1 VEVLAFMRTAQ
12 SLHRPAHSPGGICKK
27 TKKRYYLA
35 SSVSVQAPLQG
46 VQTVMQIRNIMV
58 SPATFLSPM
67 AGLTDSVFR
76 RLIKRLGG
84 CGLVMTE
91 FTSAEG
97 LTRNSV
103 KSKRMLFYHE
113 EERPVTAQLF
123 GADPLRLAEATR
135 LVVDLGF
142 DAIDL
147 NLGCPAKK
155 VVKACG
161 GSALLRETKLL
172 EEILKAIRAAASIPF
187 TIKIRAGWSETE
199 IVALEVGKMAE
210 DLGVEAITLHPRT
223 RVQGFSGKAD
233 WTIIGQLKSHLK
245 IPVIGNGDIVAP
257 EDALRMRAETGCD
270 GVMIGRGALSNPWI
284 FRQIHEIEN
293 RLPVTQ
299 PSIADKYHL
308 IKSYFQLLF
317 EEDTPGAIGKMKQFA
332 SWFTH
337 AIPFGASLRKSI
349 CESTSESEVMGRIE
363 EFFHGPSTPLGRYHE
378 EMNV

>member
-1 VEVLAFMRTAQ
+1 V
-12 SLHRPAHSPGGICKK
+12 
-27 TKKRYYLA
+27 
-35 SSVSVQAPLQG
+35 
-46 VQTVMQIRNIMV
+46 IRIRELIVN
-58 SPATFLSPM
+58 PPTFLSPM

-97 LTRNSV
+97 LTRNSL

-123 GADPLRLAEATR
+123 GAEPSRLADATR
-135 LVVDLGF
+135 MVEDLGF

-172 EEILKAIRAAASIPF
+172 EEILKTIRASTSLPF

-199 IVALEVGKMAE
+199 IVSVQVGKMAE
-210 DLGVEAITLHPRT
+210 DIGINAIAFHPRT
-223 RVQGFSGKAD
+223 RVQGFSGHSDWNLIGELKAA
-233 WTIIGQLKSHLK
+233 LK
-245 IPVIGNGDIVAP
+245 IPVIGNGDIVTP
-257 EDALRMRAETGCD
+257 EDAFSMKRETGCD

-284 FRQIHEIEN
+284 FRQIHELEN
-293 RLPVTQ
+293 GLPSTQ
-299 PSIADKYHL
+299 PDVAAKYEL

-317 EEDTPGAIGKMKQFA
+317 EEETPGAIGKMKQFA

-337 AIPFGASLRKSI
+337 AIPYGAALRKSI
-349 CESTSESEVMGRIE
+349 FESQTESEVMERIE
-363 EFFHGPSTPLGRYHE
+363 EFFHTALKASQEDPEL
-378 EMNV
+378 NVA

>member
-1 VEVLAFMRTAQ
+1 M
-12 SLHRPAHSPGGICKK
+12 I
-27 TKKRYYLA
+27 Y
-35 SSVSVQAPLQG
+35 
-46 VQTVMQIRNIMV
+46 IRDLIV
-58 SPATFLSPM
+58 DPPTFLSPM

-97 LTRNSV
+97 LTRNSL

-123 GADPLRLAEATR
+123 GAEPSRLAEATR
-135 LVVDLGF
+135 MVEDLGF

-172 EEILKAIRAAASIPF
+172 EEILKTIRAATSLPF

-199 IVALEVGKMAE
+199 IVSVQVGKRAE
-210 DLGVEAITLHPRT
+210 DIGINAIAFHPRT
-223 RVQGFSGKAD
+223 RVQGFSGHSD
-233 WTIIGQLKSHLK
+233 WKLIGQLKAALK
-245 IPVIGNGDIVAP
+245 IPVIGNGDIVTP
-257 EDALRMRAETGCD
+257 EDAFRMKRETRCD

-284 FRQIHEIEN
+284 FRQIHELEN
-293 RLPVTQ
+293 GLAPTQ
-299 PSIADKYHL
+299 PDVAAKYQL

-317 EEDTPGAIGKMKQFA
+317 EEETPGAIGKMKQFA

-337 AIPFGASLRKSI
+337 AIPYGAALRKSI
-349 CESTSESEVMGRIE
+349 FESQTESEVMERIE
-363 EFFHGPSTPLGRYHE
+363 EFFHTALAAASQEDPEL
-378 EMNV
+378 NVA

>member
-1 VEVLAFMRTAQ
+1 MRGVLIGVAAV
-12 SLHRPAHSPGGICKK
+12 IC
-27 TKKRYYLA
+27 
-35 SSVSVQAPLQG
+35 
-46 VQTVMQIRNIMV
+46 IRDLIV
-58 SPATFLSPM
+58 DPSTFLSPM

-97 LTRNSV
+97 LTRNSL

-123 GADPLRLAEATR
+123 GAEPSRLAEATR
-135 LVVDLGF
+135 MVEDLGF

-172 EEILKAIRAAASIPF
+172 EEILKTIRAATSLPF

-199 IVALEVGKMAE
+199 IVSVQVGKMAE
-210 DLGVEAITLHPRT
+210 DIGINAIAFHPRT
-223 RVQGFSGKAD
+223 RVQGFSGHSDWNLIGELKAA
-233 WTIIGQLKSHLK
+233 LK
-245 IPVIGNGDIVAP
+245 IPVIGNGDIVTP
-257 EDALRMRAETGCD
+257 EDAFRMKRETGCD

-284 FRQIHEIEN
+284 FRQIHELEN
-293 RLPVTQ
+293 GLAPTQ
-299 PSIADKYHL
+299 PDVAAKYQL

-317 EEDTPGAIGKMKQFA
+317 EEETPGAIGKMKQFA

-337 AIPFGASLRKSI
+337 AIPYGAALRKSI
-349 CESTSESEVMGRIE
+349 YESQTESEVMERIE
-363 EFFHGPSTPLGRYHE
+363 EFFHTALAASQEDPEL
-378 EMNV
+378 NVA

>member
-1 VEVLAFMRTAQ
+1 MRLTEQ
-12 SLHRPAHSPGGICKK
+12 SSILR
-27 TKKRYYLA
+27 
-35 SSVSVQAPLQG
+35 
-46 VQTVMQIRNIMV
+46 IRNIPV
-58 SPATFLSPM
+58 TPATFLSPM
-67 AGLTDSVFR
+67 AGLTDTVFR

-123 GADPLRLAEATR
+123 GSDPSRLAEAAR
-135 LVVDLGF
+135 MVEDLGF

-161 GSALLRETKLL
+161 GSALLREPRLL
-172 EEILKAIRAAASIPF
+172 ERILKEIRSATRIPF
-187 TIKIRAGWSETE
+187 TIKIRSGWSDSE
-199 IVALEVGKMAE
+199 IVALEVGQMAQ

-233 WTIIGQLKSHLK
+233 WSIIGHLKAQLK
-245 IPVIGNGDIVAP
+245 IPVIGNGDIVTAA
-257 EDALRMRAETGCD
+257 DAMRMRKETGCD
-270 GVMIGRGALSNPWI
+270 GIMVGRGALTNPWI
-284 FRQIHEIEN
+284 FRQINETECGM
-293 RLPVTQ
+293 LVTV
-299 PSIADKYHL
+299 PSVGDKYDL
-308 IKSYFQLLF
+308 IKSYFLLLF
-317 EEDTPGAIGKMKQFA
+317 EEETPGAIGKMKQFA

-337 AIPFGASLRKSI
+337 AIPRGAALRKAI
-349 CESTSESEVMGRIE
+349 YTSRSEIEVMDRIE
-363 EFFHGPSTPLGRYHE
+363 EFFQSALVTAPQT
-378 EMNV
+378 

>member
-1 VEVLAFMRTAQ
+1 V
-12 SLHRPAHSPGGICKK
+12 IC
-27 TKKRYYLA
+27 
-35 SSVSVQAPLQG
+35 
-46 VQTVMQIRNIMV
+46 IRDLIV
-58 SPATFLSPM
+58 DPPTFLSPM

-97 LTRNSV
+97 LTRNSL

-123 GADPLRLAEATR
+123 GAEPSRLAEATR
-135 LVVDLGF
+135 MVEDLGF

-172 EEILKAIRAAASIPF
+172 EEILKTIRAATSLPF
-187 TIKIRAGWSETE
+187 TVKIRAGWSETE
-199 IVALEVGKMAE
+199 IVSVQVGKMAE
-210 DLGVEAITLHPRT
+210 DLGINAIAFHPRT
-223 RVQGFSGKAD
+223 RVQGFSGNSDWSLIGELKAA
-233 WTIIGQLKSHLK
+233 LN
-245 IPVIGNGDIVAP
+245 IPVIGNGDIVTP
-257 EDALRMRAETGCD
+257 EDAFRMKRETGCD

-284 FRQIHEIEN
+284 FRQIHELERGLI
-293 RLPVTQ
+293 PTQ
-299 PSIADKYHL
+299 PDVAAKYQL

-317 EEDTPGAIGKMKQFA
+317 EEETPGAIGKMKQFA

-337 AIPFGASLRKSI
+337 AIPYGAALRKSI
-349 CESTSESEVMGRIE
+349 FESQTESEVMERIE
-363 EFFHGPSTPLGRYHE
+363 EFFHTALAAASQDDPEL
-378 EMNV
+378 NVA

>member
-1 VEVLAFMRTAQ
+1 V
-12 SLHRPAHSPGGICKK
+12 
-27 TKKRYYLA
+27 
-35 SSVSVQAPLQG
+35 
-46 VQTVMQIRNIMV
+46 IRIRDLIV
-58 SPATFLSPM
+58 DPSTFLSPM

-97 LTRNSV
+97 LTRNSL

-123 GADPLRLAEATR
+123 GAEPSRLAEATR
-135 LVVDLGF
+135 MVEDLGF

-172 EEILKAIRAAASIPF
+172 EEILKTIRAATSLPF

-199 IVALEVGKMAE
+199 VVSVQVGKMAQ
-210 DLGVEAITLHPRT
+210 DIGINAIAFHPRT
-223 RVQGFSGKAD
+223 RVQGFSGHSDWNLIGELKAA
-233 WTIIGQLKSHLK
+233 LK
-245 IPVIGNGDIVAP
+245 IPVIGNGDIVTP
-257 EDALRMRAETGCD
+257 EDAFRMKRETGCD

-284 FRQIHEIEN
+284 FRQIHELEN
-293 RLPVTQ
+293 GLAPTQ
-299 PSIADKYHL
+299 PGVAAKYQL

-317 EEDTPGAIGKMKQFA
+317 EEETPGAIGKMKQFA

-337 AIPFGASLRKSI
+337 AIPYGAALRKSI
-349 CESTSESEVMGRIE
+349 FESQSESEVMERIE
-363 EFFHGPSTPLGRYHE
+363 EFFHTALAAPQEDSEL
-378 EMNV
+378 NVA

>member
-1 VEVLAFMRTAQ
+1 M
-12 SLHRPAHSPGGICKK
+12 IC
-27 TKKRYYLA
+27 
-35 SSVSVQAPLQG
+35 
-46 VQTVMQIRNIMV
+46 IRDLIV
-58 SPATFLSPM
+58 DPPTFLSPM

-123 GADPLRLAEATR
+123 GAEPSRLAEATR
-135 LVVDLGF
+135 MVEDLGF

-172 EEILKAIRAAASIPF
+172 EEILKTIRAATSLPF

-199 IVALEVGKMAE
+199 IVSVHVGKMAE
-210 DLGVEAITLHPRT
+210 DIGINAIAFHPRT
-223 RVQGFSGKAD
+223 RVQGFSGHSDWNLIGELKAA
-233 WTIIGQLKSHLK
+233 LK
-245 IPVIGNGDIVAP
+245 IPVIGNGDIVTP
-257 EDALRMRAETGCD
+257 EDAFRMKRETGCD

-284 FRQIHEIEN
+284 FRQIQELEN
-293 RLPVTQ
+293 GLAPTQ
-299 PSIADKYHL
+299 PDVAAKYNL

-317 EEDTPGAIGKMKQFA
+317 EEETPGAIGKMKQFA

-337 AIPFGASLRKSI
+337 AIPYGAALRKSI
-349 CESTSESEVMGRIE
+349 YESQTESEVMDRIE
-363 EFFHGPSTPLGRYHE
+363 EFFHTALKASQEDSEL
-378 EMNV
+378 NVA

>member
-1 VEVLAFMRTAQ
+1 MRIKD
-12 SLHRPAHSPGGICKK
+12 LVVNPP
-27 TKKRYYLA
+27 
-35 SSVSVQAPLQG
+35 
-46 VQTVMQIRNIMV
+46 
-58 SPATFLSPM
+58 TFLSPM

-97 LTRNSV
+97 LTRNSL
-103 KSKRMLFYHE
+103 KSQRMLFYHE

-123 GADPLRLAEATR
+123 GADPFRLAEATR
-135 LVVDLGF
+135 MVEDLGF

-161 GSALLRETKLL
+161 GSALLRESKLL
-172 EEILKAIRAAASIPF
+172 EEILKTMRAATTLPF

-199 IVALEVGKMAE
+199 IVSVQVGKMAQ
-210 DLGVEAITLHPRT
+210 DIGINAIALHPRT
-223 RVQGFSGKAD
+223 RVQGFSGHSD
-233 WTIIGQLKSHLK
+233 WNLIGQLKAALN
-245 IPVIGNGDIVAP
+245 IPVIGNGDIVTP
-257 EDALRMRAETGCD
+257 EDAFRMKRETGCD

-284 FRQIHEIEN
+284 FRQIGEREHGVAAPQ
-293 RLPVTQ
+293 LGVTE
-299 PSIADKYHL
+299 KYQL

-317 EEDTPGAIGKMKQFA
+317 EEETPGAIGKMKQFA

-337 AIPFGASLRKSI
+337 AIPHGAALRKSI
-349 CESTSESEVMGRIE
+349 YESGTESEVMERIE
-363 EFFHGPSTPLGRYHE
+363 TFFQTALASLEDVDPRVS
-378 EMNV
+378 VA

>member
-1 VEVLAFMRTAQ
+1 M
-12 SLHRPAHSPGGICKK
+12 
-27 TKKRYYLA
+27 
-35 SSVSVQAPLQG
+35 
-46 VQTVMQIRNIMV
+46 IRIRDLIV
-58 SPATFLSPM
+58 DPPTFLSPM

-97 LTRNSV
+97 LTRNSF

-123 GADPLRLAEATR
+123 GAEPSRLAEATR
-135 LVVDLGF
+135 MVEDLGF

-172 EEILKAIRAAASIPF
+172 EEILKTIRAATSLPF

-199 IVALEVGKMAE
+199 IVSVQVGKMAE
-210 DLGVEAITLHPRT
+210 DIGINAIAFHPRT
-223 RVQGFSGKAD
+223 RVQGFSGHSD
-233 WTIIGQLKSHLK
+233 WNLIGQLKEALN
-245 IPVIGNGDIVAP
+245 IPVIGNGDIVTP
-257 EDALRMRAETGCD
+257 EDAFRMRRETGCD

-284 FRQIHEIEN
+284 FRQIHELE
-293 RLPVTQ
+293 RGVTPTQ
-299 PSIADKYHL
+299 PDVAAKYQL
-308 IKSYFQLLF
+308 IKDYFQLLF
-317 EEDTPGAIGKMKQFA
+317 EEETPGAIGKMKQFA

-337 AIPFGASLRKSI
+337 AIPYGAALRKSI
-349 CESTSESEVMGRIE
+349 YESHTESEVMDRIE
-363 EFFHGPSTPLGRYHE
+363 EFFHTALATSQEDPEL
-378 EMNV
+378 NVA

>member
-1 VEVLAFMRTAQ
+1 M
-12 SLHRPAHSPGGICKK
+12 IC
-27 TKKRYYLA
+27 
-35 SSVSVQAPLQG
+35 
-46 VQTVMQIRNIMV
+46 IRDLIV
-58 SPATFLSPM
+58 DPPTFLSPM

-123 GADPLRLAEATR
+123 GAEPSRLAEATR
-135 LVVDLGF
+135 MVEDLGF

-172 EEILKAIRAAASIPF
+172 EEILKTIRAATSLPF

-199 IVALEVGKMAE
+199 IVSVHVGKMAE
-210 DLGVEAITLHPRT
+210 DIGINAIAFHPRT
-223 RVQGFSGKAD
+223 RVQGFSGHSDWNLIGELKA
-233 WTIIGQLKSHLK
+233 SLK
-245 IPVIGNGDIVAP
+245 IPVIGNGDIVTP
-257 EDALRMRAETGCD
+257 EDAFRMKRETGCD

-284 FRQIHEIEN
+284 FRQIQELEN
-293 RLPVTQ
+293 GLAPTQ
-299 PSIADKYHL
+299 PDVAAKYNL

-317 EEDTPGAIGKMKQFA
+317 EEETPGAIGKMKQFA

-337 AIPFGASLRKSI
+337 AIPYGAALRKSI
-349 CESTSESEVMGRIE
+349 YESQTESEVMDRIE
-363 EFFHGPSTPLGRYHE
+363 EFFHTALKASQEDSEL
-378 EMNV
+378 NVA

>member
-1 VEVLAFMRTAQ
+1 V
-12 SLHRPAHSPGGICKK
+12 
-27 TKKRYYLA
+27 
-35 SSVSVQAPLQG
+35 
-46 VQTVMQIRNIMV
+46 IRIRDLIV
-58 SPATFLSPM
+58 DPSTFLSPM

-97 LTRNSV
+97 LTRNSL

-123 GADPLRLAEATR
+123 GAEPSRLAEATR
-135 LVVDLGF
+135 MVEDLGF

-172 EEILKAIRAAASIPF
+172 EEILKTIRAATSLPF

-199 IVALEVGKMAE
+199 IVSVQVGKMAE
-210 DLGVEAITLHPRT
+210 DLGINAVAFHPRT
-223 RVQGFSGKAD
+223 RVQGFYGSSD
-233 WTIIGQLKSHLK
+233 WSLIGQLKGTLK
-245 IPVIGNGDIVAP
+245 IPVIGNGDIVTP
-257 EDALRMRAETGCD
+257 EDAFRMKRETGCD

-284 FRQIHEIEN
+284 FRQIHELEDG
-293 RLPVTQ
+293 LPLTQ
-299 PSIADKYHL
+299 PDVAAKYQL

-317 EEDTPGAIGKMKQFA
+317 EEETPGAIGKMKQFA

-337 AIPFGASLRKSI
+337 AIPYGAALRKSI
-349 CESTSESEVMGRIE
+349 YESHTESEVMDRIE
-363 EFFHGPSTPLGRYHE
+363 EFFHTALAASQGDPEL
-378 EMNV
+378 NVA

>member
-1 VEVLAFMRTAQ
+1 
-12 SLHRPAHSPGGICKK
+12 
-27 TKKRYYLA
+27 
-35 SSVSVQAPLQG
+35 
-46 VQTVMQIRNIMV
+46 
-58 SPATFLSPM
+58 M

-97 LTRNSV
+97 LTRNSL

-123 GADPLRLAEATR
+123 GAEPSRLAEATR
-135 LVVDLGF
+135 MVEDLGF

-172 EEILKAIRAAASIPF
+172 EEILKTIRAATSLPF
-187 TIKIRAGWSETE
+187 TVKIRAGWSETE
-199 IVALEVGKMAE
+199 IVSVQVGKMAE
-210 DLGVEAITLHPRT
+210 DIGINAIAFHPRT
-223 RVQGFSGKAD
+223 RVQGFSGHSD
-233 WTIIGQLKSHLK
+233 WNLIGQLKAALK
-245 IPVIGNGDIVAP
+245 IPVIGNGDIVTP
-257 EDALRMRAETGCD
+257 EDAFRMKRETGCD

-284 FRQIHEIEN
+284 FRQIHELEN
-293 RLPVTQ
+293 GLPPTQ
-299 PSIADKYHL
+299 PDVAAKYQL
-308 IKSYFQLLF
+308 IKSYFKLLF
-317 EEDTPGAIGKMKQFA
+317 EEETPGAIGKMKQFA

-337 AIPFGASLRKSI
+337 AIPYGAALRKSI
-349 CESTSESEVMGRIE
+349 YESQTESEVMDRIE
-363 EFFHGPSTPLGRYHE
+363 EFFHTALQASQEDSEL
-378 EMNV
+378 NVA

>member
-1 VEVLAFMRTAQ
+1 
-12 SLHRPAHSPGGICKK
+12 
-27 TKKRYYLA
+27 
-35 SSVSVQAPLQG
+35 
-46 VQTVMQIRNIMV
+46 MQIRNIILN
-58 SPATFLSPM
+58 PATFLSPM

-123 GADPLRLAEATR
+123 GADPPRLAEATR
-135 LVVDLGF
+135 LVEDLGF

-172 EEILKAIRAAASIPF
+172 EEILKTIRAAAAIPF
-187 TIKIRAGWSETE
+187 TIKIRAGWSESE
-199 IVALEVGKMAE
+199 IVALQVGKMAE

-223 RVQGFSGKAD
+223 RVQGFAGKAD
-233 WTIIGQLKSHLK
+233 WTIIAQLKAHLK

-293 RLPVTQ
+293 GLRVTQ
-299 PSIADKYHL
+299 PSVTDKYHL

-317 EEDTPGAIGKMKQFA
+317 EEEIPGAIGKMKQFA

-349 CESTSESEVMGRIE
+349 YESTSESEVMGRIE
-363 EFFHGPSTPLGRYHE
+363 EFFQKRE
-378 EMNV
+378 EVAEDCHLPIAD

>member
-1 VEVLAFMRTAQ
+1 M
-12 SLHRPAHSPGGICKK
+12 
-27 TKKRYYLA
+27 
-35 SSVSVQAPLQG
+35 
-46 VQTVMQIRNIMV
+46 IRIRDLIV
-58 SPATFLSPM
+58 DPSTFLSPM

-91 FTSAEG
+91 FTSSEG
-97 LTRNSV
+97 LTRNSL

-123 GADPLRLAEATR
+123 GAEPSRLAEATR
-135 LVVDLGF
+135 MVEDLGF

-172 EEILKAIRAAASIPF
+172 EEILKTIRAATSLPF

-199 IVALEVGKMAE
+199 VVSVQVGKMAQ
-210 DLGVEAITLHPRT
+210 DIGINAIAFHPRT
-223 RVQGFSGKAD
+223 RVQGFSGHSDWNLIGELKAA
-233 WTIIGQLKSHLK
+233 LN
-245 IPVIGNGDIVAP
+245 IPVIGNGDIVTP
-257 EDALRMRAETGCD
+257 EDAFRMKQETGCD

-284 FRQIHEIEN
+284 FRQIHELEN
-293 RLPVTQ
+293 GLAPTQ
-299 PSIADKYHL
+299 PGVAAKYQL

-317 EEDTPGAIGKMKQFA
+317 EEETPGAIGKMKQFA

-337 AIPFGASLRKSI
+337 AIPYGAALRKSI
-349 CESTSESEVMGRIE
+349 FESQSESEVMERIE
-363 EFFHGPSTPLGRYHE
+363 EFFHTALAAPQEDPKL
-378 EMNV
+378 NVA

>member
-1 VEVLAFMRTAQ
+1 V
-12 SLHRPAHSPGGICKK
+12 
-27 TKKRYYLA
+27 
-35 SSVSVQAPLQG
+35 
-46 VQTVMQIRNIMV
+46 IRIRDLIV
-58 SPATFLSPM
+58 DPSTFLSPM

-97 LTRNSV
+97 LTRNSL

-113 EERPVTAQLF
+113 EERPVAAQLF
-123 GADPLRLAEATR
+123 GAEPSRLAEATR
-135 LVVDLGF
+135 MVEDLGF

-172 EEILKAIRAAASIPF
+172 EEILKTIRLATSLPF

-199 IVALEVGKMAE
+199 IVSVQVGKMAQ
-210 DLGVEAITLHPRT
+210 DIGINAIALHPRT
-223 RVQGFSGKAD
+223 RVQGFSGHSDWNLIGELKAA
-233 WTIIGQLKSHLK
+233 LS
-245 IPVIGNGDIVAP
+245 IPVIGNGDIVTP
-257 EDALRMRAETGCD
+257 EDAFRMKRETGCD

-284 FRQIHEIEN
+284 FRQIRELEN
-293 RLPVTQ
+293 GLAPTQ
-299 PSIADKYHL
+299 PDVPAKYHL

-317 EEDTPGAIGKMKQFA
+317 EEETPGAIGKMKQFA

-337 AIPFGASLRKSI
+337 AIPYGAALRKSI
-349 CESTSESEVMGRIE
+349 YESQTESEVMERIE
-363 EFFHGPSTPLGRYHE
+363 EFFHTALTTSQENPEL
-378 EMNV
+378 NVA

>member
-1 VEVLAFMRTAQ
+1 
-12 SLHRPAHSPGGICKK
+12 
-27 TKKRYYLA
+27 
-35 SSVSVQAPLQG
+35 
-46 VQTVMQIRNIMV
+46 
-58 SPATFLSPM
+58 M

-97 LTRNSV
+97 LTRNSL

-123 GADPLRLAEATR
+123 GAEPSRLAEATR
-135 LVVDLGF
+135 MVEDLGF

-161 GSALLRETKLL
+161 GSALLREIKLL
-172 EEILKAIRAAASIPF
+172 EEILKTIRAATSLPF

-199 IVALEVGKMAE
+199 IVSVQVGKMAE
-210 DLGVEAITLHPRT
+210 DLGINAIAFHPRT
-223 RVQGFSGKAD
+223 RVQGFSGHSDWNLIGELKAA
-233 WTIIGQLKSHLK
+233 LK
-245 IPVIGNGDIVAP
+245 IPVIGNGDIVTP
-257 EDALRMRAETGCD
+257 EDAFRMKRETGCD

-284 FRQIHEIEN
+284 FRQIHELVN
-293 RLPVTQ
+293 GLPLTQ
-299 PSIADKYHL
+299 PDVAAKYHL

-317 EEDTPGAIGKMKQFA
+317 EEETPGAIGKMKQFA

-337 AIPFGASLRKSI
+337 AIPYGAALRKSI
-349 CESTSESEVMGRIE
+349 YESQTESEVMDRIE
-363 EFFHGPSTPLGRYHE
+363 EFFRTALVVPESDSKL
-378 EMNV
+378 NVA

>member
-1 VEVLAFMRTAQ
+1 M
-12 SLHRPAHSPGGICKK
+12 
-27 TKKRYYLA
+27 
-35 SSVSVQAPLQG
+35 
-46 VQTVMQIRNIMV
+46 IRIRDLV
-58 SPATFLSPM
+58 VDPPTFLSPM

-97 LTRNSV
+97 LTRNSF

-123 GADPLRLAEATR
+123 GAEPSRLAEATR
-135 LVVDLGF
+135 MVEDLGF

-172 EEILKAIRAAASIPF
+172 EEILKTIRAATSLPF

-199 IVALEVGKMAE
+199 IVSVQVGKMAE
-210 DLGVEAITLHPRT
+210 DIGINAIAFHPRT
-223 RVQGFSGKAD
+223 RVQGFSGHSD
-233 WTIIGQLKSHLK
+233 WNLIGQLKEALN
-245 IPVIGNGDIVAP
+245 IPVIGNGDIVTP
-257 EDALRMRAETGCD
+257 EDAFRMRRETGCD

-284 FRQIHEIEN
+284 FRQIQELERGLI
-293 RLPVTQ
+293 PTQ
-299 PSIADKYHL
+299 PDVAAKYQL
-308 IKSYFQLLF
+308 IKDYFQLLF
-317 EEDTPGAIGKMKQFA
+317 EEETPGAIGKMKQFA

-337 AIPFGASLRKSI
+337 AIPYGAALRKSI
-349 CESTSESEVMGRIE
+349 YESHTESQVMDRIE
-363 EFFHGPSTPLGRYHE
+363 EFFHTALAASQEDPEL
-378 EMNV
+378 NVA

>member
-1 VEVLAFMRTAQ
+1 ML
-12 SLHRPAHSPGGICKK
+12 
-27 TKKRYYLA
+27 
-35 SSVSVQAPLQG
+35 
-46 VQTVMQIRNIMV
+46 QIRNITIR
-58 SPATFLSPM
+58 PATFLSPM

-97 LTRNSV
+97 LTRNSF
-103 KSKRMLFYHE
+103 KSRRMLFYHE

-123 GADPLRLAEATR
+123 GADPERLAEATR
-135 LVVDLGF
+135 MVDDLGF

-155 VVKACG
+155 VVKGCG

-172 EEILKAIRAAASIPF
+172 EEILRTIRAAASIPF

-199 IVALEVGKMAE
+199 IVALQIGKMAE
-210 DLGVEAITLHPRT
+210 DIGVEAITLHPRT
-223 RVQGFSGKAD
+223 RVQGFSGKAN
-233 WTIIGQLKSHLK
+233 WGLIAQLKAHLK
-245 IPVIGNGDIVAP
+245 IPVIGNGDIVTP

-284 FRQIHEIEN
+284 FRQIFEMEN
-293 RLPVTQ
+293 GLPLTQ
-299 PSIADKYHL
+299 PSVSDKHQL
-308 IKSYFQLLF
+308 IKAYFQLLF
-317 EEDTPGAIGKMKQFA
+317 EEEIPGALGKMKQFA

-349 CESTSESEVMGRIE
+349 YESTQESEVMERIE
-363 EFFHGPSTPLGRYHE
+363 QFFQNAVPTADCQP
-378 EMNV
+378 VVD

>member
-1 VEVLAFMRTAQ
+1 
-12 SLHRPAHSPGGICKK
+12 
-27 TKKRYYLA
+27 
-35 SSVSVQAPLQG
+35 
-46 VQTVMQIRNIMV
+46 
-58 SPATFLSPM
+58 M

-97 LTRNSV
+97 LTRNSL

-123 GADPLRLAEATR
+123 GAEPSRLAEATR
-135 LVVDLGF
+135 MVEDLGF

-172 EEILKAIRAAASIPF
+172 EEILKTIRAATTLPF

-199 IVALEVGKMAE
+199 IVSVQVGKMAE
-210 DLGVEAITLHPRT
+210 DLGINAIAFHPRT
-223 RVQGFSGKAD
+223 RVQGFSGHSD
-233 WTIIGQLKSHLK
+233 WDLIGQLKAALK
-245 IPVIGNGDIVAP
+245 IPVIGNGDIVTP
-257 EDALRMRAETGCD
+257 EDAFRMKRETGCD

-284 FRQIHEIEN
+284 FRQIYELEN
-293 RLPVTQ
+293 GLPTTQ
-299 PSIADKYHL
+299 PDVAAKYQL

-317 EEDTPGAIGKMKQFA
+317 EEETPGAIGKMKQFA

-337 AIPFGASLRKSI
+337 AIPYGAALRKSI
-349 CESTSESEVMGRIE
+349 YESQTESEVMERIE
-363 EFFHGPSTPLGRYHE
+363 EFFRIALVVPESDSKL
-378 EMNV
+378 NVA

>member
-1 VEVLAFMRTAQ
+1 
-12 SLHRPAHSPGGICKK
+12 
-27 TKKRYYLA
+27 
-35 SSVSVQAPLQG
+35 
-46 VQTVMQIRNIMV
+46 MQIRNIMV

-135 LVVDLGF
+135 LVEDLGF

-187 TIKIRAGWSETE
+187 TVKIRAGWSETE
-199 IVALEVGKMAE
+199 IVAIEVGKMAE

-245 IPVIGNGDIVAP
+245 IPVIGNGDIVTP

-293 RLPVTQ
+293 RLPMTQ

-349 CESTSESEVMGRIE
+349 YESTSESEVMGRIE